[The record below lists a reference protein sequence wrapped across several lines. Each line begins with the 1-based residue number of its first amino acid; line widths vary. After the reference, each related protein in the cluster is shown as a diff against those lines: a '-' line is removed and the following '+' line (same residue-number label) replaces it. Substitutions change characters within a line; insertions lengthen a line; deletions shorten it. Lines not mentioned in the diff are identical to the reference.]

1 MKFVAFD
8 IDGTLTEPEVME
20 VFSALEGR
28 EDIAVGV
35 VSGRPSRH
43 AFDFMKQN
51 DIAVNFEEMG
61 MFKVIPLLRE
71 KLWLGEGD
79 DEFVYIGNSTRDKF
93 ATMVTGWQFIH
104 ADDVTVEQVLNI

>member
-35 VSGRPSRH
+35 VSGRASRH

-51 DIAVNFEEMG
+51 DVSVNFEEMG
-61 MFKVIPLLRE
+61 MFKVVPLLRE
-71 KLWLGEGD
+71 KLWLGEGG
-79 DEFVYIGNSTRDKF
+79 DEFVYVGNSMRDRF
-93 ATMVTGWQFIH
+93 ATAVTGWDFIH
-104 ADDVTVEQVLNI
+104 AEEVTVQKILDI